1 MSFHSPKFSRLVYL
15 LSVLLSN
22 SLFVLKTVAI
32 TIKCNLIL
40 NDVYRINS
48 MLFFVDLATFDGAE
62 SRVSTLVAAANS
74 PDNLCRMDPA
84 WHPWM

>member
-1 MSFHSPKFSRLVYL
+1 MNTLVYSTIAFSVSVNISRL
-15 LSVLLSN
+15 S
-22 SLFVLKTVAI
+22 
-32 TIKCNLIL
+32 
-40 NDVYRINS
+40 
-48 MLFFVDLATFDGAE
+48 FVDLATFDGAE